1 MKAAWPTEI
10 RRIVMSVG
18 ERIKFHR
25 KRRDMTQR
33 GLGTEVGFPPAS
45 ADVRIAQY
53 ESGSRSPKEP
63 MLNALAAALEISPAS
78 LTVPDLDDP
87 ATLLHI
93 LFALEDRYDLKLS
106 QSNCATNVQISIPS
120 QSVTHL
126 YCMLFLWQ
134 IMRDRLAS
142 GKLTREEYDEWRYG
156 VT

>member
-1 MKAAWPTEI
+1 
-10 RRIVMSVG
+10 MSVG

-33 GLGTEVGFPPAS
+33 GLGTEVGLPPAS
-45 ADVRIAQY
+45 ADVRIALY
-53 ESGSRSPKEP
+53 ESGSRCPKDP
-63 MLNALAAALEISPAS
+63 MLNALAAALKVSSAA
-78 LTVPDLDDP
+78 LTVPDLDNP

-106 QSNCATNVQISIPS
+106 QSRCATNVQISIPS
-120 QSVTHL
+120 HSVTHL

-142 GKLTREEYDEWRYG
+142 GKLTREEYDEWRYS

>member
-1 MKAAWPTEI
+1 
-10 RRIVMSVG
+10 MSVG

-25 KRRDMTQR
+25 KLRGMTQR
-33 GLGTEVGFPPAS
+33 ELGTEVGFPPAS

-53 ESGSRSPKEP
+53 ENGSRCPKEP
-63 MLNALAAALEISPAS
+63 MLKTLASALKVSSAA
-78 LTVPDLDDP
+78 LTVPDLDNP
-87 ATLLHI
+87 AALLHI

-106 QSNCATNVQISIPS
+106 QNSCAINVQINIPS

>member
-1 MKAAWPTEI
+1 
-10 RRIVMSVG
+10 MSVG

-63 MLNALAAALEISPAS
+63 MLNALAAVLEVSPEALM
-78 LTVPDLDDP
+78 VPDLDAP
-87 ATLLHI
+87 AALLQL
-93 LFALEDRYDLKLS
+93 LFALEDRYDLRLS
-106 QSNCATNVQISIPS
+106 QHGSVTSVQIDIPS
-120 QSVTHL
+120 QGVTHF

-134 IMRDRLAS
+134 IMRDQLAS

>member
-1 MKAAWPTEI
+1 
-10 RRIVMSVG
+10 MSVG

-25 KRRDMTQR
+25 KLRGMTQR
-33 GLGTEVGFPPAS
+33 ELGMEVGFPPAS

-53 ESGSRSPKEP
+53 ENGSRCPKEP
-63 MLNALAAALEISPAS
+63 MLKTLASALKVSSAA
-78 LTVPDLDDP
+78 LTVPDLDNP
-87 ATLLHI
+87 AALLHI

-106 QSNCATNVQISIPS
+106 QNSCAINVQINIPS